1 MMDVLTA
8 HTAVIDEPA
17 PTVLVDSL
25 GSSTVKLR
33 CQYWLDQEK
42 HAPGK
47 VTSSLIR
54 QVIQQLNKNGISL
67 PDEARELVFPRG
79 VPVKFVKE
87 EATTTADVETSFGE
101 TGIADAKS
109 NKVNAAESTEAE
121 GDLSSDRAE
130 IERVTEDEGAVADET
145 NLLKPKLQ

>member
-1 MMDVLTA
+1 LA
-8 HTAVIDEPA
+8 
-17 PTVLVDSL
+17 
-25 GSSTVKLR
+25 R
-33 CQYWLDQEK
+33 QEK